1 MVCAAIK
8 SLLIY
13 LVTIAMHRAHKIRLY
28 PNNAQET
35 ILRQWCGVSRLA
47 YNTCLDHWNTEYQA
61 GNKPNYYSIK
71 KWFNS
76 IKHEMFPFI
85 SVASKWVSEAAIKDM
100 SDAYI
105 RFFKK
110 QNKHPRFHKKGIHD
124 SFRIDGSVVKLDG
137 RYLHLPKKLTLKMA
151 EELRF
156 DDVTKIC
163 NVAVSRQADRW
174 FVSVLCEIPDVVR
187 ENQGTAVGID
197 MGLKELATLS
207 DGVVYDNPRWYVKRQ
222 RRLAHLQ
229 RGVSRKVRGS
239 RNRDKAKARVAKYQ
253 YQTIC
258 KKMDYL
264 HKCTSDIANSYS
276 VAFVEDLDVDG
287 MKSNHH
293 LAKSV
298 SDACMSTFLS
308 QLDYK
313 MPVTK
318 IDRWYPSSK
327 TCSNCGHVQDMPLSE
342 RTYECPECG
351 MVMDRDL
358 NAAHNIYNIG
368 MANYPELKS
377 VENESFRSMKQESTS
392 KLRFA

>member
-1 MVCAAIK
+1 
-8 SLLIY
+8 
-13 LVTIAMHRAHKIRLY
+13 
-28 PNNAQET
+28 
-35 ILRQWCGVSRLA
+35 
-47 YNTCLDHWNTEYQA
+47 
-61 GNKPNYYSIK
+61 
-71 KWFNS
+71 
-76 IKHEMFPFI
+76 MFPFI

-110 QNKHPRFHKKGIHD
+110 QNKHPKFHKKGIHD

-137 RYLHLPKKLTLKMA
+137 KYLHLPKKLTIKMA

-156 DDVTKIC
+156 NDVTKID
-163 NVAVSRQADRW
+163 NVTVSKKADRW

-229 RGVSRKVRGS
+229 RGVSRKVKGS

-276 VAFVEDLDVDG
+276 VAFVEDLNIDG

-313 MPVTK
+313 MPVAK

-368 MANYPELKS
+368 MANYSESKP
-377 VENESFRSMKQESTS
+377 VENESFCSVKQESTS